1 MEKKNNYHASESIS
15 VVDIGALPSSSPNSG
30 NSSISETK
38 PLVSAQDDDLKKSDD
53 TTKKNESTATSSSTT
68 LSKMGLSVLLIL
80 AVQNTSKNLL
90 LRAVMK
96 EHPKF
101 LTSAAILGVETVK
114 LTMSLL
120 YIVCVQRRPAFSAV
134 TFMKKDKRNTIL
146 MAIPAT
152 LYSIQMTLE
161 YVALG
166 NIDASVF
173 SVLVQMKM
181 LATAGCAV
189 LILGKRIKKVQLI
202 SLVLLTIG
210 VMLCNMK
217 NYGAS
222 PSEEE
227 AVGNAK
233 KGILA
238 TFGIAG
244 CSGLASVYTEK
255 VIKES

>member
-1 MEKKNNYHASESIS
+1 MSIRSRSSIFSWVRSKNESTGEHIQMEKKNNYHASESIS
-15 VVDIGALPSSSPNSG
+15 VVDIGALPSSAPNSG

-38 PLVSAQDDDLKKSDD
+38 PLVSAQDDDLKKSDEMI
-53 TTKKNESTATSSSTT
+53 KKNESTATSSNT
-68 LSKMGLSVLLIL
+68 LSKMGLSVLLLL

-134 TFMKKDKRNTIL
+134 TFMKQDKRNTIL

-173 SVLVQMKM
+173 SVLVQMK
-181 LATAGCAV
+181 V
-189 LILGKRIKKVQLI
+189 SFYPYDQVQ
-202 SLVLLTIG
+202 
-210 VMLCNMK
+210 
-217 NYGAS
+217 
-222 PSEEE
+222 
-227 AVGNAK
+227 
-233 KGILA
+233 
-238 TFGIAG
+238 
-244 CSGLASVYTEK
+244 
-255 VIKES
+255 

>member
-1 MEKKNNYHASESIS
+1 MSIRSRSSIFSWVRSNESTGEHIQMEKKNNYHASESIS
-15 VVDIGALPSSSPNSG
+15 VVDIGALPSSAPNSG

-38 PLVSAQDDDLKKSDD
+38 PLVSAQDDDLKKSDEI
-53 TTKKNESTATSSSTT
+53 KKNESTATSSNT
-68 LSKMGLSVLLIL
+68 LSKMGLSVLLLL

-120 YIVCVQRRPAFSAV
+120 HIVCVQRRPAFSAV
-134 TFMKKDKRNTIL
+134 TFMKQDKRNTIL

-173 SVLVQMKM
+173 SVLVQMK
-181 LATAGCAV
+181 V
-189 LILGKRIKKVQLI
+189 SFYPYDQVQ
-202 SLVLLTIG
+202 
-210 VMLCNMK
+210 
-217 NYGAS
+217 
-222 PSEEE
+222 
-227 AVGNAK
+227 
-233 KGILA
+233 
-238 TFGIAG
+238 
-244 CSGLASVYTEK
+244 
-255 VIKES
+255 